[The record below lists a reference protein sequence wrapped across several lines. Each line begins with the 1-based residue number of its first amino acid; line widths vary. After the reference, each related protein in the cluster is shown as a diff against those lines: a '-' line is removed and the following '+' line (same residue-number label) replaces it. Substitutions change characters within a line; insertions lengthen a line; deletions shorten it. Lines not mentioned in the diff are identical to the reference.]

1 MKKRIILIL
10 MSIILLILDNTFSP
24 FIAIRG
30 VWPSFLFIFSIA
42 YSIILLRNDGY
53 PCVFYGDYY
62 GIEHDHI
69 EPVNDLKTLMLIRKE
84 KSYGLQH
91 DYFDHNNFI
100 GWTQEGDDEHI
111 SSGLAVVISNAGDG
125 YKRMYVGNQNV
136 GETYIDCLGNCEEE
150 VTIDEEGCGNFGVK
164 SRSVSVWI
172 KK

>member
-1 MKKRIILIL
+1 MQSFVEPWMKQ
-10 MSIILLILDNTFSP
+10 F
-24 FIAIRG
+24 
-30 VWPSFLFIFSIA
+30 A
-42 YSIILLRNDGY
+42 YATILLRKDGY
-53 PCVFYGDYY
+53 PCVFYGDLF
-62 GIEHDHI
+62 GIPHSNVQ
-69 EPVNDLKTLMLIRKE
+69 PVAMIKTLMALRKL
-84 KSYGLQH
+84 KAYGRQH